1 MLSPWGF
8 ESSRKGISWNAHPDF
23 EKSDDESNEI
33 VAKLQETLR
42 KRILTEDILLHYL
55 SLDSPSGDS
64 PSGSWHCHLA
74 YAKQILS
81 EL

>member
-42 KRILTEDILLHYL
+42 KRILTGDILLDYL
-55 SLDSPSGDS
+55 SLDS